1 MEKKFSNNLLNN
13 IKKLSNNNYYN
24 KFSLKNNLTFQILFK
39 NLNNYK
45 TNKKNFSIKKNYN
58 KTIKKIIYK
67 I

>member
-58 KTIKKIIYK
+58 KTIKK
-67 I
+67 